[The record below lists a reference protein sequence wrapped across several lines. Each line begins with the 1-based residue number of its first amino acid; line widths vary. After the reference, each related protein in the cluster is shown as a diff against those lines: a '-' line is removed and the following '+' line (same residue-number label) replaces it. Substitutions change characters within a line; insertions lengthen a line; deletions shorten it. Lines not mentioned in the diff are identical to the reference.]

1 MKPRIANNKNQ
12 GTELLSRTAA
22 DLEEL
27 PMLCSVAQAAK
38 VIGLSRAS
46 MHRLIK
52 MGRLK
57 TIKIQLTGT
66 TPTIRIPR
74 RNLELLF
81 EQWLG
86 D

>member
-1 MKPRIANNKNQ
+1 MNSRMANNKNE
-12 GTELLSRTAA
+12 GAELLSRTAA

-46 MHRLIK
+46 VHRLIK

-57 TIKIQLTGT
+57 AVKIQLTGT
-66 TPTIRIPR
+66 EPITRIPR
-74 RNLELLF
+74 QNLELLF
-81 EQWLG
+81 EEWLKG
-86 D
+86 